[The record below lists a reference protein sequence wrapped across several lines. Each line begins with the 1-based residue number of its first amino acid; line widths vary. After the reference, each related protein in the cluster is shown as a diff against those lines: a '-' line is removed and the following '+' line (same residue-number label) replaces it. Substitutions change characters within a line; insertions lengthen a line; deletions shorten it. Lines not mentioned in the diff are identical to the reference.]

1 MLSISS
7 VLSSCT
13 TAQKIEKTKKAD
25 IVIAQDSAAAH
36 ASFYEMHLGLFAHY
50 MYPGGTYMGEHQ
62 NGNSQYMWGATE
74 WADGS
79 AVKSLDELADN
90 FDAEDFAAT
99 AESMRAQ
106 YIIFTTSH
114 ANMNVLFPSEVMKH
128 YLPGHSSHRDVL
140 SDLIKAVKAKNIRV
154 MFYIHPSDGHDFSK
168 EDKDRVGWDDEA
180 PYKRWNDFI
189 NEYYAEL
196 VDRYGKDVSGYY
208 IDGGLPNKHVDA
220 ARLRKTIL
228 SRQPGAWL
236 VQNSGLD
243 PACVDYGSFEA
254 VEHPY
259 PAANWAVYKPIT
271 GLWWAMKN
279 AVVFCPELA
288 YRYTILQ
295 ASVRDRQG
303 GGVGWSFG
311 PHPGGR
317 WETGIRSFCER
328 LGALIDKAGPSLFG
342 TRPSKAYIT
351 LNKQALIGLAY
362 VATESVD
369 GKKTYLHQF
378 LPPRTQKLELPAPAD
393 GRKFSSA
400 HLLNNNQKVDLQQ
413 TDNSITL
420 TLKQGDHWDDVD
432 TIIVLE

>member
-1 MLSISS
+1 MKNTSNSIINLIIILSIGSI
-7 VLSSCT
+7 LSSCT
-13 TAQKIEKTKKAD
+13 TAPKIEKTKKAD
-25 IVIAQDSAAAH
+25 IVIAQDSVAAR

-50 MYPGGTYMGEHQ
+50 MFPGVPYKGEHQ
-62 NGNSQYMWGATE
+62 TGNNIYMWGATE

-90 FDAEDFAAT
+90 FDAEDFAVT
-99 AESMRAQ
+99 AESMSAQ

-114 ANMNVLFPSEVMKH
+114 ANMNVLFPSEVMKR
-128 YLPGHSSHRDVL
+128 YLPGHFSQRNVL
-140 SDLIKAVKAKNIRV
+140 HDLIKAVIAKNIRV

-208 IDGGLPNKHVDA
+208 IDGGLPNRHVDG

-243 PACVDYGSFEA
+243 STCVDYGSFEA
-254 VEHPY
+254 LEHPY
-259 PAANWAVYKPIT
+259 PAENWAVYKPVT

-279 AVVFCPELA
+279 PVIFCPELA
-288 YRYTILQ
+288 YRYTVLQ

-317 WETGIRSFCER
+317 WETGWCKR
-328 LGALIDKAGPSLFG
+328 LS
-342 TRPSKAYIT
+342 
-351 LNKQALIGLAY
+351 
-362 VATESVD
+362 
-369 GKKTYLHQF
+369 
-378 LPPRTQKLELPAPAD
+378 
-393 GRKFSSA
+393 
-400 HLLNNNQKVDLQQ
+400 
-413 TDNSITL
+413 
-420 TLKQGDHWDDVD
+420 
-432 TIIVLE
+432 

>member
-1 MLSISS
+1 MLAKDSI
-7 VLSSCT
+7 
-13 TAQKIEKTKKAD
+13 
-25 IVIAQDSAAAH
+25 AAR

-50 MYPGGTYMGEHQ
+50 MFPGIPYKGEHQ
-62 NGNSQYMWGATE
+62 KGDDKYMWGATQ

-79 AVKSLDELADN
+79 TVQSLDELADN
-90 FDAEDFAAT
+90 FNAEDFAAT

-114 ANMNVLFPSEVMKH
+114 ANMNVLFPSEVIRR
-128 YLPGHSSHRDVL
+128 YLPGHCSNRDVL
-140 SDLIKAVKAKNIRV
+140 RDLIKSLTARNIRV

-168 EDKDRVGWDDEA
+168 EDKERAGWDDEA

-208 IDGGLPNKHVDA
+208 IDGGLPNSHVDG

-236 VQNSGLD
+236 LQNSGLD
-243 PACVDYGSFEA
+243 SACVDYGSFEA
-254 VEHPY
+254 LEY
-259 PAANWAVYKPIT
+259 PFRAANWAVYKPIT
-271 GLWWAMKN
+271 GLWWAMQN
-279 AVVFCPELA
+279 SVTFCPELA
-288 YRYTILQ
+288 FRYTVLQ

-317 WETGIRSFCER
+317 WETGVQSFCER

-342 TRPSKAYIT
+342 TRPSRAYIT
-351 LNKQALIGLAY
+351 LDKQPLIGLSY
-362 VATESVD
+362 VATESSD

-378 LPPRTQKLELPAPAD
+378 LPPRDQILELPAPAD
-393 GRKFSSA
+393 GRKFTSA
-400 HLLNNNQKVDLQQ
+400 RLLSNNHKVALNQTETSL
-413 TDNSITL
+413 NL
-420 TLKQGDHWDDVD
+420 TLQEGDRWDDVD
-432 TIIVLE
+432 TIIELE

>member
-1 MLSISS
+1 MKKCIFILS
-7 VLSSCT
+7 VFLTMCGREQ
-13 TAQKIEKTKKAD
+13 AQLTQTDNKEIFKD
-25 IVIAQDSAAAH
+25 
-36 ASFYEMHLGLFAHY
+36 MHLGLFTHY
-50 MYPGGTYMGEHQ
+50 MYPGVPYMGEHQ
-62 NGNSQYMWGATE
+62 TGNSQYVWGATE

-90 FDAEDFAAT
+90 FDAEDFAAI
-99 AESMRAQ
+99 AEAMRAQ

-114 ANMNVLFPSEVMKH
+114 ANMNVLFPSEVMKR

-140 SDLIKAVKAKNIRV
+140 RDLIKAVKAKNIRV

-168 EDKDRVGWDDEA
+168 EDKNRAGWNDEA

-220 ARLRKTIL
+220 ARLRKTII

-243 PACVDYGSFEA
+243 TACVDYGSFEA
-254 VEHPY
+254 LKHPY

-279 AVVFCPELA
+279 PVVFCPELA
-288 YRYTILQ
+288 YRYTVLQ
-295 ASVRDRQG
+295 ASVKDRQG

-317 WETGIRSFCER
+317 WEIGVKSFCER
-328 LGALIDKAGPSLFG
+328 LGALIDKAGSSLFG
-342 TRPSKAYIT
+342 TCPSKAYIT
-351 LNKQALIGLAY
+351 LDKTPLIGLQY
-362 VATESVD
+362 VATESPD
-369 GKKTYLHQF
+369 GKKTYLHLF
-378 LPPRTQKLELPAPAD
+378 NPPKGRSFKLPTPAD
-393 GRKFSSA
+393 GRLFSSA
-400 HLLNNNQKVDLQQ
+400 KILNAGKIKLIQDDTGV
-413 TDNSITL
+413 TL
-420 TLKQGDHWDDVD
+420 TVKSPDIWDDID
-432 TIIVLE
+432 TIIEMK